1 MKLFSIFSATALGGS
16 GSLLKFAFNGGVR
29 QSSAAASPSSAKRVV
44 VVLLAMLLLG
54 SIGSMAQSPP
64 PPITAATALTNVAN
78 AVEDGRRVETPAFA
92 VEDLISRIAALEQR
106 VSEQDDALRRVI
118 STMIDWMDKE
128 GNVEAR
134 LAQKSRAA

>member
-1 MKLFSIFSATALGGS
+1 MSMRRSSMQLLQIWRANPLRMKRRFG
-16 GSLLKFAFNGGVR
+16 
-29 QSSAAASPSSAKRVV
+29 
-44 VVLLAMLLLG
+44 
-54 SIGSMAQSPP
+54 
-64 PPITAATALTNVAN
+64 ALTSLKWSLFTAGAN